1 MKNKKEKGKFRQ
13 NYLNFSDWI
22 HSKEIADN
30 TTLVEKA
37 LKKSIFSSFS
47 KHKRYSSFSQ
57 IVEDQN
63 LSEDELKEKMVLA
76 KKYAIIYFLFACLI
90 LAYVVLLLV
99 RSSFFI
105 AAISAILTIFLFV
118 NAYSMLL
125 WHVQIKYRKIGFSF
139 LTVLKLSM
147 K

>member
-22 HSKEIADN
+22 HSEEIADN
-30 TTLVEKA
+30 TTLVERA
-37 LKKSIFSSFS
+37 LKKSIFSGFS

-90 LAYVVLLLV
+90 LAYAVLLLV

-125 WHVQIKYRKIGFSF
+125 WHLQIKYRKIGFSF